1 MDAAPRKTY
10 PRAIPHR
17 SPDEIAAQT
26 QRLRDEMAKLAAQ
39 SARQRRWNRALSATL
54 AIVVVLGIAVAL
66 YLKNP
71 GSGNPVA
78 SPAAEQ
84 TPPHAD
90 AALNGPLASQPA
102 AKEPTPKELSPP

>member
-17 SPDEIAAQT
+17 SPDEIAAQG
-26 QRLRDEMAKLAAQ
+26 QRLRDEIETLAAE
-39 SARQRRWNRALSATL
+39 SARQRRWNYALSATL
-54 AIVVVLGIAVAL
+54 ALVVVLGIAVAL

-71 GSGNPVA
+71 GPGNPVA
-78 SPAAEQ
+78 SPPAEQ

-90 AALNGPLASQPA
+90 AALKVPSPA
-102 AKEPTPKELSPP
+102 QPTPK